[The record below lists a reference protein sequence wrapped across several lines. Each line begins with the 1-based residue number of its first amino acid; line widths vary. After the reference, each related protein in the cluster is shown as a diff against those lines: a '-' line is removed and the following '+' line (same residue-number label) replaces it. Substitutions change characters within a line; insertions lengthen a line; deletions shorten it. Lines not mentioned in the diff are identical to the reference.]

1 MADPD
6 LMSPDAT
13 PGHTGVRRVNNM
25 PLYLLGAGLLGFAGV
40 VATVAYQRAAQ
51 QQQEHQQPD
60 ASAPRTTSALAMAKA
75 IAGDTGRPIIEARAD
90 APPPAPAASAA
101 GEAIQVARPRP
112 EDLDRPPLPPGRST
126 TGSGGGETS
135 GSGASAQQR
144 PVDQEAEQL
153 RQVKLQQFM
162 AAVRADTSVP
172 FQMKGAPQGAAA
184 GEAGAQAGAAPG
196 TREEML
202 ARLQQVQQAAAVAG
216 EGQDPMAVYRARVA
230 AIQGSPGG
238 VQAAQPVPARNG
250 MAQFDNRPGGDRWR
264 LDAQVEPLESPY
276 TLAPGDVIPVHL
288 QVGINSELPG
298 QIKAMVTRNVYD
310 TATGKHLLI
319 PQGTNVIGAYSS
331 EVSYGQALVL
341 AGWQLLN
348 FPDGSH
354 MDIGAMPGADPE
366 GYAGLHDR
374 VNNHYVRLF
383 GSAFLMS
390 GITAGIAYS
399 QRGVQDA
406 YGRPTFSGAMSEAVG
421 QQLGQAT
428 AMLLAKNLNLS
439 PTLEVRPGFRFTVVV
454 VKRMTF
460 PVSYQGT
467 VARSTQ

>member
-1 MADPD
+1 
-6 LMSPDAT
+6 
-13 PGHTGVRRVNNM
+13 
-25 PLYLLGAGLLGFAGV
+25 
-40 VATVAYQRAAQ
+40 
-51 QQQEHQQPD
+51 
-60 ASAPRTTSALAMAKA
+60 
-75 IAGDTGRPIIEARAD
+75 
-90 APPPAPAASAA
+90 
-101 GEAIQVARPRP
+101 
-112 EDLDRPPLPPGRST
+112 
-126 TGSGGGETS
+126 
-135 GSGASAQQR
+135 
-144 PVDQEAEQL
+144 
-153 RQVKLQQFM
+153 
-162 AAVRADTSVP
+162 
-172 FQMKGAPQGAAA
+172 MKGQPQGAAGGA
-184 GEAGAQAGAAPG
+184 GGAPANAVPG

-202 ARLQQVQQAAAVAG
+202 ARLQQVQQAAAAAG
-216 EGQDPMAVYRARVA
+216 EGQDPMVVYRARVA
-230 AIQGSPGG
+230 ALQGGPGSPSGM
-238 VQAAQPVPARNG
+238 QSAPPIPARNG
-250 MAQFDNRPGGDRWR
+250 MAQFDNRQGGDRWR
-264 LDAQVEPLESPY
+264 LDARVEPLESPY

-331 EVSYGQALVL
+331 EVAYGQARVL

-460 PVSYQGT
+460 PAPYQAT
-467 VARSTQ
+467 VAKSIQ